1 MLLHEFLIM
10 SSEIIE
16 KTEQYVKNK
25 LQGEGT
31 GHDWWHIHRVRNTA
45 LRLGKMEGADLFIV
59 ELAALLHDIADHK
72 FHDGDEEIG
81 PTTARNWLESLGVNE
96 PVINQ
101 VCTIIRNISFK
112 GAEVETKMDT
122 IGGKVV
128 QDADRL
134 DALGAIGIARA
145 FAYGGHKGREL
156 YNPEIKPE
164 SHTTFE
170 AYKKSSGPTLNH
182 FYEKLFLLKDRMNT
196 RAGKQEAEKRHQFMK
211 EFVDQFLSE
220 WNGNFEV

>member
-1 MLLHEFLIM
+1 MD
-10 SSEIIE
+10 SEIIE
-16 KTEQYVKNK
+16 KTEEYVRKK

-45 LRLGKMEGADLFIV
+45 LQLAKIEDADLFIV

-81 PTTARNWLESLGVNE
+81 PATARNWLENIGVE
-96 PVINQ
+96 ESIINR
-101 VCTIIRNISFK
+101 VCIIIRDVSFK

-122 IGGKVV
+122 IEGKVV

-145 FAYGGHKGREL
+145 FAYGGYKGREL

-164 SHTTFE
+164 SHSSFE
-170 AYKKSSGPTLNH
+170 AYKKSTGPTLNH

-196 RAGKQEAEKRHQFMK
+196 QAGRKEAEKRHQFMK
-211 EFVDQFLSE
+211 EFVDQFISE
-220 WNGNFEV
+220 WGGDFEL